1 MERPGSLVAKS
12 WRKVFNVNMNVLL
25 VSFNFSFNVG
35 KSNTSSC
42 WKVCAIVGAAFKAL
56 IPLKTC
62 KDKENEI

>member
-1 MERPGSLVAKS
+1 MDSPACLIAKC
-12 WRKVFNVNMNVLL
+12 WTPVFNVNMNVLL